1 MLIFLHCELLKTL
14 QIKTVSI
21 RYFTQFP
28 RVREGLRRV
37 FLTQGLTWSYSQ
49 DGGEDCGQRNAWW
62 CWRTFFPRM
71 LPHCGWGLTFLLV
84 IGRMPKFQIRW
95 TSSQNC
101 LSVLKMWQLTL
112 PRRCDPRERQR
123 ESTRAHTHTHTQKAT
138 MPFTIWSWKPH
149 CHFWHILLD
158 RWESLTTAHLR

>member
-101 LSVLKMWQLTL
+101 LSVLKMWQLTF

-123 ESTRAHTHTHTQKAT
+123 ESTRAHTHTHTHRKPRCLSRSGPENHTAT
-138 MPFTIWSWKPH
+138 FDTFYLI
-149 CHFWHILLD
+149 D
-158 RWESLTTAHLR
+158 ESH